1 MINTN
6 LKISKMDY
14 QEFVAAY
21 TKAFNNSMN
30 YSPNEVGSTLYTEKM
45 VDLADDYPEFL
56 EKLENELDE
65 KAFN

>member
-1 MINTN
+1 MNY
-6 LKISKMDY
+6 S
-14 QEFVAAY
+14 EFVTAY

-56 EKLENELDE
+56 EKFEKELDE
-65 KAFN
+65 KEFA